1 MKVRLMSIATV
12 AATAA
17 TVFMGSW
24 AIGGAAGQAPPVK
37 HCGSACAERVRAK
50 ALERHYQRVWSSAPA
65 AMRAHLRRIAQ
76 CESTNNHRAVSANG
90 LYRGL
95 LQFDFTTWGSVGGR
109 GDPAA
114 ATRWE
119 QWARGVRLY
128 RSRGAQPWP
137 VCKNR

>member
-1 MKVRLMSIATV
+1 MTFARAFRVVIVVWFAAAVVAGAWSIAE
-12 AATAA
+12 A
-17 TVFMGSW
+17 GP
-24 AIGGAAGQAPPVK
+24 GAASQCSQA
-37 HCGSACAERVRAK
+37 CQQRVQVRQ
-50 ALERHYQRVWSSAPA
+50 LERHYQGVWRAAPA
-65 AMRAHLRRIAQ
+65 SMRAHLRRIAQ

-95 LQFDFTTWGSVGGR
+95 LQFDFATWRTVGGR

-137 VCKNR
+137 ICGLR